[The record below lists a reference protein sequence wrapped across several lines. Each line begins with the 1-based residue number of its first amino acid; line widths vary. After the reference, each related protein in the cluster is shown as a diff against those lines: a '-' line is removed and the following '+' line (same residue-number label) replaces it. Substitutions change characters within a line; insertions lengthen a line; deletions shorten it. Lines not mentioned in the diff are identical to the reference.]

1 MSKKA
6 VIYGTLI
13 LLGAGTVLA
22 LQYATA
28 HPELFTTE
36 PQIEFLDEV
45 QANASPSVS
54 FADFAF
60 LQLSNEELALRE
72 LVGQKNLVVVIL
84 KGNTGA
90 VCPYCSTQTSRLI
103 ANYDKFAE
111 RDTEVVVIY
120 PIEEIEDRPAMDEFL
135 AATRKL
141 LDEEQ
146 TPVPFPLVL
155 DVGLDAVDK
164 LGLRAFLSKPA
175 TYILDR
181 QGRVRFAYVGSSL
194 ADRPSIK
201 AMLEQVDALAETSS

>member
-1 MSKKA
+1 MSKKV
-6 VIYGTLI
+6 VIYGIVGALG
-13 LLGAGTVLA
+13 LGAVLA

-28 HPELFTTE
+28 HPELFSTE
-36 PQIEFLDEV
+36 PQITFQDDV
-45 QANASPSVS
+45 QTNASPSVS

-103 ANYDKFAE
+103 ANYDEFSQ
-111 RDTEVVVIY
+111 RNTEVVVIY
-120 PIEEIEDRPAMDEFL
+120 PIEKIEDRPAMDEFL

-141 LDEEQ
+141 LDEEER
-146 TPVPFPLVL
+146 PVPFPLVL

-201 AMLEQVDALAETSS
+201 AMLEQVDALADDSP